1 MPSTFPGA
9 IDNIPQFTNIVLT
22 DVPLITQFQAAV
34 EAGNFQQAATIFTQ
48 IPNANNKLVGAAR
61 LNQLIDALIAVEQ
74 FYGTDI
80 QPYVAAKQAEWQA
93 IIDQFS
99 YIAPFSST
107 TLYRKNNIVS
117 YILSTGINFLYI
129 CTVDNPPVGTLPT
142 NTAYWRQLTV
152 QGKTGASGGNF
163 SFKYGWDNTTTYYMN
178 DVVTYNNNWWA
189 ATTENVN
196 VAPVTGS
203 SVWQNVLAAE
213 QFLYPISETPPIT
226 QNVGELWFKVIP

>member
-34 EAGNFQQAATIFTQ
+34 EAGNFQQAAIIFAQ

-74 FYGTDI
+74 FYGTDV
-80 QPYVAAKQAEWQA
+80 QPYITEKQAEWQA

-107 TLYRKNNIVS
+107 TLYRKNNVVS
-117 YILSTGINFLYI
+117 YVLPSGTNFLYI
-129 CTVDNPPVGTLPT
+129 CTVDKPPVGTIPT
-142 NTAYWRQLTV
+142 NTTYWRQLTV

-163 SFKYGWDNTTTYYMN
+163 SFKYGWNTAATYYIN

-189 ATTENVN
+189 ATSENVGIE
-196 VAPVTGS
+196 PIEGS
-203 SVWQNVLAAE
+203 TVWTTVLTAE
-213 QFLYPISETPPIT
+213 QFLYPITTTQPTT
-226 QNVGELWFKVIP
+226 QNVGELWFKVII